1 MVKEALNIEKMF
13 SENDYKGRV
22 TTDGFMLERGNRS
35 ILILATHSVRSMI
48 DGEVTEPERFTG
60 AMAILLARLSDASS
74 ITKITLGEDVD
85 LIKDSKFK
93 SYIISFTKMNK
104 IRYIINIRG
113 IDSDDF
119 IDIETANGLNVSEVT
134 MDSILRNL
142 NNRGIHK
149 VYRNGPLLKATSESV
164 LDACRNQ
171 CRSQIMQIGVGRSYR
186 DIDNENNWDNFERL
200 MLALSV
206 FLDDLNS

>member
-1 MVKEALNIEKMF
+1 MVKEALNIEKIF
-13 SENDYKGRV
+13 SDNDYKGNV
-22 TTDGFMLERGNRS
+22 TADGFMLERGNKS

-48 DGEVTEPERFTG
+48 DGEITEPERFTG
-60 AMAILLARLSDASS
+60 AMAVLLARLSDSSS
-74 ITKITLGEDVD
+74 ITKITFGEDID

-93 SYIISFTKMNK
+93 SYTISFTKMNN

-119 IDIETANGLNVSEVT
+119 IDIGTANGLNVSELT

-149 VYRNGPLLKATSESV
+149 VYRNGSLLKTTSESV

-171 CRSQIMQIGVGRSYR
+171 CRSQVMQIGVGRNYR

-200 MLALSV
+200 MLALLV
-206 FLDDLNS
+206 FLGDLNS